1 MVRNWQ
7 KPLHVNGDAIR
18 IANNA
23 LFLLGETVDS
33 LGFLQEAKRSAVFHV
48 SDGCNTESPQ
58 LSIAPAFSRGSSG
71 DRHPVHGALTPS
83 ERAGSKIALCKK
95 DERQHVELALKTI

>member
-1 MVRNWQ
+1 MFFQRMGDKAQALCGTYEDDIAEPAAGAHFDTVRNWQ
-7 KPLHVNGDAIR
+7 KPLHVNSDAIR

-48 SDGCNTESPQ
+48 
-58 LSIAPAFSRGSSG
+58 
-71 DRHPVHGALTPS
+71 
-83 ERAGSKIALCKK
+83 
-95 DERQHVELALKTI
+95 